1 MRWDHEGLLKH
12 LGGAQATSK
21 AGGVRGVGNAG
32 DGGGDGCGSGC
43 GSRRQEPPPRMPLL
57 GCAELS
63 GGPPWDTST
72 IFTDCLALV
81 CI

>member
-1 MRWDHEGLLKH
+1 MWAVLVMGEVTGEVM
-12 LGGAQATSK
+12 GEVMGEVT
-21 AGGVRGVGNAG
+21 GVGP
-32 DGGGDGCGSGC
+32 GGGPAGRSLLPGC
-43 GSRRQEPPPRMPLL
+43 PLL